1 MPTISLPS
9 LMKYYV
15 DDLLE
20 VQVAGSTVSQAIS
33 DLTAQYPT
41 IRTHIVDNQGKLRR
55 YVNLFV
61 NQENINNLD
70 GLDTTIEESDKII
83 LMPSISGG

>member
-15 DDLLE
+15 DDRLE
-20 VQVAGSTVSQAIS
+20 VQVTGSTVSQAIT
-33 DLTAQYPT
+33 DLTTQYPL
-41 IRTHIVDNQGKLRR
+41 IKTHLVDNQGKLRR

-61 NQENINNLD
+61 NQENINSLD
-70 GLDTTIEESDKII
+70 GLDTSIEESDKII

>member
-20 VQVAGSTVSQAIS
+20 VRVTGSTVSQAIS
-33 DLTAQYPT
+33 DLSTQYPT
-41 IRTHIVDNQGKLRR
+41 LKSHIVDNQGKLRR

-70 GLDTTIEESDKII
+70 GLDTAIEESDKII

>member
-1 MPTISLPS
+1 
-9 LMKYYV
+9 MKYYV

-20 VQVAGSTVSQAIS
+20 VQVTGSTVSQAIT
-33 DLTAQYPT
+33 DLTTQYPT
-41 IRTHIVDNQGKLRR
+41 IKTHIVDNQGKLRR

-70 GLDTTIEESDKII
+70 GLDTSIEESDKII

>member
-33 DLTAQYPT
+33 DLTAHYPT
-41 IRTHIVDNQGKLRR
+41 IKTHIVDNQGKLRR

-70 GLDTTIEESDKII
+70 GLNTSIEESDKII

>member
-20 VQVAGSTVSQAIS
+20 VQVTGSTVSQAIS
-33 DLTAQYPT
+33 DLTTQYPT
-41 IRTHIVDNQGKLRR
+41 IKTHIVDNQGKLRR
-55 YVNLFV
+55 HVNLFV
-61 NQENINNLD
+61 NKENINILD

>member
-20 VQVAGSTVSQAIS
+20 VQVTGNTVSQAIT
-33 DLTAQYPT
+33 DLTTQYPT
-41 IRTHIVDNQGKLRR
+41 IKTHIVDNQGKLRR

-61 NQENINNLD
+61 NQENINSLD
-70 GLDTTIEESDKII
+70 GLDTSIKESDKII

>member
-20 VQVAGSTVSQAIS
+20 VRVAGSTVSQAIS
-33 DLTAQYPT
+33 DLTTQYPA
-41 IRTHIVDNQGKLRR
+41 IKTHIVDNQGKLRR

-70 GLDTTIEESDKII
+70 GLDTIIEESDKII